1 MLRFFSVVG
10 IKLDFSGFEFGLTPS
25 FLPAS
30 LRYAETG
37 RRGRRIPRDE
47 FSISAH
53 QYFGH
58 LEKLDKEQFVELYGE
73 PKVSG
78 IQKAPCKRGDST

>member
-37 RRGRRIPRDE
+37 
-47 FSISAH
+47 
-53 QYFGH
+53 
-58 LEKLDKEQFVELYGE
+58 KLGLDWQLPASVASL
-73 PKVSG
+73 
-78 IQKAPCKRGDST
+78 A